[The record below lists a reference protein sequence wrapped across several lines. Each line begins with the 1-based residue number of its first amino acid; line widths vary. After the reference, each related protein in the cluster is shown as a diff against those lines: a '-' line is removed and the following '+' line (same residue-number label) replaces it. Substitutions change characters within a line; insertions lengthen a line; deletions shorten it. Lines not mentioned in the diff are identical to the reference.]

1 MCKVRYGSIFLYF
14 FIYSIHLA
22 DDIDF
27 VFGNDP
33 NISLYR
39 ELYYKFVNINNIGV
53 VNSVV
58 SQPEKVALNIFNST
72 NDNVSISGALS
83 ENMCLSQKI
92 CLAALLGNPICDFNI
107 LHSRQMLLQTLF
119 NIDLKPLEHLL
130 LYWPECEQLFFF
142 LLLHEQNFSLITDEK
157 IIEMINVVLLF
168 LKIADYAVSIRHI
181 FDKPNISY
189 FFSGVNDFVHL
200 YQNNR
205 EFKECIDYF
214 KTKKKVKKIYFR
226 RYTKIKHL
234 QRFFYFRN
242 VFLRVFVDIITV
254 MVYNNLH
261 KIRNSFCVVSF
272 LPRNEVSDPYVDV
285 VGMSNFYNNA
295 KVDTSFS
302 LTLKKV
308 GVKTLMDINGVFAY
322 DSTAKNLLVNIYLAQ
337 VFGIAFAKKFSISI
351 FHKIYTSNL
360 RR

>member
-1 MCKVRYGSIFLYF
+1 MHQVSCGSFFLYF
-14 FIYSIHLA
+14 FIYPIHFA
-22 DDIDF
+22 DDIDL
-27 VFGNDP
+27 VFGNDK

-39 ELYYKFVNINNIGV
+39 ELYYKFVNVNVGV
-53 VNSVV
+53 VSSVV
-58 SQPEKVALNIFNST
+58 SKQEKEALNIFNFT
-72 NDNVSISGALS
+72 PDNVSIIGALS
-83 ENMCLSQKI
+83 ENMCISQKI
-92 CLAALLGNPICDFNI
+92 CLAALLGNPICDLNI

-119 NIDLKPLEHLL
+119 NIDLNPIEHFLF
-130 LYWPECEQLFFF
+130 YWSQYEPLFFS

-168 LKIADYAVSIRHI
+168 LKIADYALSVRHI

-189 FFSGVNDFVHL
+189 FFSGVNDFVYL

-205 EFKECIDYF
+205 EFKECVDYF
-214 KTKKKVKKIYFR
+214 KTKKNVKKIYFR
-226 RYTKIKHL
+226 RHAKIKHL
-234 QRFFYFRN
+234 RHFFYFRN

-261 KIRNSFCVVSF
+261 KIRNSFCFVSF
-272 LPRNEVSDPYVDV
+272 LTRNEVSDPYVDV

>member
-142 LLLHEQNFSLITDEK
+142 
-157 IIEMINVVLLF
+157 
-168 LKIADYAVSIRHI
+168 
-181 FDKPNISY
+181 
-189 FFSGVNDFVHL
+189 FF
-200 YQNNR
+200 
-205 EFKECIDYF
+205 
-214 KTKKKVKKIYFR
+214 
-226 RYTKIKHL
+226 
-234 QRFFYFRN
+234 FF
-242 VFLRVFVDIITV
+242 
-254 MVYNNLH
+254 
-261 KIRNSFCVVSF
+261 
-272 LPRNEVSDPYVDV
+272 
-285 VGMSNFYNNA
+285 
-295 KVDTSFS
+295 
-302 LTLKKV
+302 
-308 GVKTLMDINGVFAY
+308 
-322 DSTAKNLLVNIYLAQ
+322 
-337 VFGIAFAKKFSISI
+337 
-351 FHKIYTSNL
+351 
-360 RR
+360 